1 VPPTNKNK
9 PQIEI
14 NRVYRYPIERVWQA
28 LTDRRALATWLVE
41 NDFEPE
47 VGRKFQF
54 RTKPQPGFSGI
65 IECEVLVV
73 EPPHRLVY
81 TWQGGPL
88 KKPTTVS
95 WTLDKLMEDRTLLT
109 LEHNGFSGAGGTLVR
124 LILGA
129 GWNGL
134 LGKELEKFLAGSL

>member
-1 VPPTNKNK
+1 MPSNK
-9 PQIEI
+9 PQIKLERI
-14 NRVYRYPIERVWQA
+14 YQYPIERVWQA
-28 LTDRRALATWLVE
+28 LTDRRALATWLME

-65 IECEVLVV
+65 VNCEVLVV
-73 EPPHRLVY
+73 EAPRHLVY
-81 TWQGGPL
+81 TWYGGPL

-95 WTLDKLMEDRTLLT
+95 WRLQELAPDQTLLR
-109 LEHNGFSGAGGTLVR
+109 LEHNGFEGVGGTIVR

-129 GWNGL
+129 GWRGL
-134 LGKELEKFLAGSL
+134 LKKNLEKALNLSLKEM

>member
-1 VPPTNKNK
+1 MPPNK
-9 PQIEI
+9 PQIKLE
-14 NRVYRYPIERVWQA
+14 RVYQYPIEHVWQA
-28 LTDRRALATWLVE
+28 LTDRRALATWLME

-65 IECEVLVV
+65 VNCEVLAV
-73 EPPHRLVY
+73 EAPRQLVY
-81 TWQGGPL
+81 TWAGGPL

-95 WTLDKLMEDRTLLT
+95 WTLQPLSGEQTLLR
-109 LEHNGFSGAGGTLVR
+109 LEHNGFEGVGGTIVK

-129 GWNGL
+129 GWRGL
-134 LGKELEKFLAGSL
+134 LKKALLKALNRQL